1 MRSNALSRSVLLRLY
16 PCLFIGLS
24 DAIPS
29 LEADSTLSTNIHI
42 NFSKKGD
49 FLEKRI
55 IAASIISVV
64 LILAWGY
71 FMPHAPLKHAA
82 VKKQAVVSAAV
93 SAKKPEPNAKK
104 IIPAKPRNLIA
115 VSKSVQ
121 NIKNVSYEGKKIYAG
136 FNKSTGAISSLNL
149 LNYSYTEK
157 DLKNKVNLGNSKN
170 ISEMINFIPK
180 NTDLPIKLIKI
191 AKESGVIKFIY
202 NIGNKLILTKEY
214 KFSDGN
220 YLFTDAVYIK
230 NLTDKPVAF
239 KGYFTVSAALKPAS
253 AKSLNYVNFTPAVYL
268 NKSLIT
274 PVINNTTKYSGNIS
288 FAGFNS
294 KYFLLSAVSP
304 GTDIS
309 VKKNGDVISFI
320 IPKTLSVPSGKT
332 AGTSLKIYGG
342 PKKLSLLTP
351 LNHNLNSTLS
361 FGFFGFFSIILLHIL
376 EFFYGFVHNYG
387 LAIILLVLSIR
398 IVFYPLTY
406 MGFKSMKMMQK
417 LTPKINEMREKY
429 KDNKAELNKKIM
441 ELYKE
446 SKVNPFGGCLPMLL
460 QIPVFYGLY
469 ETLLMSIQLR
479 NAPFI
484 FWIHNLSMQ
493 DPYYILP
500 VLMGIS
506 MLISQKMNP
515 MVGDPAQA
523 KIMLILPVVFTFIFI
538 HFPAGLLLYWTVNNI
553 LTITQ
558 QYIINRKF
566 A

>member
-1 MRSNALSRSVLLRLY
+1 M
-16 PCLFIGLS
+16 
-24 DAIPS
+24 
-29 LEADSTLSTNIHI
+29 
-42 NFSKKGD
+42 
-49 FLEKRI
+49 EKRI
-55 IAASIISVV
+55 IIASIISVV

-71 FMPHAPLKHAA
+71 FMPQAARRQTA
-82 VKKQAVVSAAV
+82 VKKPPVAVNHIAA
-93 SAKKPEPNAKK
+93 AKAKEKEQNAKK
-104 IIPAKPRNLIA
+104 IIPVKPKNLIT

-121 NIKNVSYEGKKIYAG
+121 NIKNVSYKSGKIYVS
-136 FNKSTGAISSLNL
+136 FNKSLGAISSLNL

-170 ISEMINFIPK
+170 IPEMVNFIPK

-191 AKESGVIKFIY
+191 AKESGIIKFIY
-202 NIGNKLILTKEY
+202 SIGNKLILTKEY
-214 KFSDGN
+214 TFSDKN

-230 NLTDKPVAF
+230 NLTNKPVVF
-239 KGYFTVSAALKPAS
+239 NGYFILSAGLKPPS
-253 AKSLNYVNFTPAVYL
+253 AKSLDYINLAPAVYL
-268 NKSLIT
+268 NKNLIT
-274 PVINNTTKYSGNIS
+274 PVIKKKTKYSGNIL

-294 KYFLLSAVSP
+294 KYFLFSAISL

-309 VKKNGDVISFI
+309 VRKNGNIISFL
-320 IPKTLSVPSGKT
+320 IPKTLSVPSEKI

-351 LNHNLNSTLS
+351 LNHNLNSTLN

-387 LAIILLVLSIR
+387 LSIILLVLGIR

-406 MGFKSMKMMQK
+406 TGFKSMRQMQK
-417 LTPKINEMREKY
+417 LTPQINEMREKY

-469 ETLLMSIQLR
+469 ETLLVSIQLR

-484 FWIHNLSMQ
+484 LWIHNLSVQ

-500 VLMGIS
+500 ILMGVS

-523 KIMLILPVVFTFIFI
+523 KIMLVLPIVFTFIFI

-553 LTITQ
+553 LTIAQ

>member
-1 MRSNALSRSVLLRLY
+1 M
-16 PCLFIGLS
+16 
-24 DAIPS
+24 
-29 LEADSTLSTNIHI
+29 
-42 NFSKKGD
+42 
-49 FLEKRI
+49 EKRI
-55 IAASIISVV
+55 IIASVLSVV

-71 FMPHAPLKHAA
+71 FMPHAARKQTP
-82 VKKQAVVSAAV
+82 VKKLPVVSSNVIAPKV
-93 SAKKPEPNAKK
+93 TLLKTNKN
-104 IIPAKPRNLIA
+104 IPAKQKNSISL
-115 VSKSVQ
+115 SKSVE

-136 FNKSTGAISSLNL
+136 FDKTTGAISSLKL

-157 DLKNKVNLGNSKN
+157 DLTNKINLGNAKN
-170 ISEMINFIPK
+170 ISEIINFIPK
-180 NTDLPIKLIKI
+180 SANHSIKLIRIVK
-191 AKESGVIKFIY
+191 KSGVIKFIY
-202 NIGNKLILTKEY
+202 SMGNKLTLTKEY
-214 KFSDGN
+214 KFYNGN

-230 NLTDKPVAF
+230 NLSNKPVTF
-239 KGYFTVSAALKPAS
+239 KGYFIVSAGIKPS
-253 AKSLNYVNFTPAVYL
+253 SSKSLNYINFTPALYL
-268 NKSLIT
+268 NKNLIT
-274 PVINNTTKYSGNIS
+274 PVTKEETKYAGNIS

-294 KYFLLSAVSP
+294 KYFLLSAISP
-304 GTDIS
+304 GTDVT
-309 VKKNGDVISFI
+309 VKKNGDVISFKM
-320 IPKTLSVPSGKT
+320 PKTLSVPSGKT
-332 AGTSLKIYGG
+332 DKTSLKIYGG
-342 PKKLSLLTP
+342 PKKLSLLNP
-351 LNHNLNSTLS
+351 MNHNLNSTLS

-387 LAIILLVLSIR
+387 IAIILLVLGIR

-406 MGFKSMKMMQK
+406 TGFKSMKQMQK
-417 LTPKINEMREKY
+417 LTPKINEMRDKY

-469 ETLLMSIQLR
+469 QTLLMSIQLR
-479 NAPFI
+479 NAPFV
-484 FWIHNLSMQ
+484 FWIHNLSVQ

-500 VLMGIS
+500 ILMGIS

>member
-1 MRSNALSRSVLLRLY
+1 M
-16 PCLFIGLS
+16 
-24 DAIPS
+24 
-29 LEADSTLSTNIHI
+29 
-42 NFSKKGD
+42 
-49 FLEKRI
+49 EKRI
-55 IAASIISVV
+55 IVASIISVV

-71 FMPHAPLKHAA
+71 FMPHPKQAPKHTMVAA
-82 VKKQAVVSAAV
+82 KKQQAAAGSIAQV
-93 SAKKPEPNAKK
+93 QPKGLSAKK
-104 IIPAKPRNLIA
+104 NLQSKSKNIVE

-121 NIKNVSYEGKKIYAG
+121 NIKNISYKGEKFYVH
-136 FNKSTGAISSLNL
+136 FNKPAGAISSLNL

-170 ISEMINFIPK
+170 VTRMIDFIPQ
-180 NTDLPIKLIKI
+180 NAGPSIKLVRIIKRKNSI
-191 AKESGVIKFIY
+191 QFVY
-202 NIGNKLILTKEY
+202 NIGNKITLTKEY
-214 KFSDGN
+214 KFLSGK
-220 YLFTDAVYIK
+220 YLFSNTVYIK
-230 NLTDKPVAF
+230 NLTGKPVAF
-239 KGYFTVSAALKPAS
+239 KGHFIISAALKPAASKS
-253 AKSLNYVNFTPAVYL
+253 ADYINLSPVVYA
-268 NKSLIT
+268 NKSLIN
-274 PVINNTTKYSGNIS
+274 PNINRTAQYSGDIS

-294 KYFLLSAVSP
+294 KYFLFSAISP
-304 GTDIS
+304 GTNIS
-309 VKKNGDVISFI
+309 VKKKDEKISFI
-320 IPKTLSVPSGKT
+320 VPEKVIISPNKT
-332 AGTSLKIYGG
+332 ANVSLKFYAG

-351 LNHNLNSTLS
+351 LAHNLNSTLS

-387 LAIILLVLSIR
+387 IAIILLVLGIR
-398 IVFYPLTY
+398 IAFYPLTY
-406 MGFKSMKMMQK
+406 TGFKSMKQMQK
-417 LTPKINEMREKY
+417 LTPKINELREKY

-446 SKVNPFGGCLPMLL
+446 SRVNPFGGCLPMLL

-469 ETLLMSIQLR
+469 QTLLVSIQLR

-500 VLMGIS
+500 ILMGIS

-515 MVGDPAQA
+515 VMGDPTQA
-523 KIMLILPVVFTFIFI
+523 KIMLILPIVFTFIFI

-553 LTITQ
+553 LTIAQ

>member
-1 MRSNALSRSVLLRLY
+1 
-16 PCLFIGLS
+16 
-24 DAIPS
+24 
-29 LEADSTLSTNIHI
+29 
-42 NFSKKGD
+42 
-49 FLEKRI
+49 LEKRI
-55 IAASIISVV
+55 IVASIISVV

-71 FMPHAPLKHAA
+71 FMPHIKHAPKHAATA
-82 VKKQAVVSAAV
+82 VKKQPAAV
-93 SAKKPEPNAKK
+93 NSSVSLKAKGQNAKK
-104 IIPAKPRNLIA
+104 TIPVNPKNLIA

-121 NIKNVSYEGKKIYAG
+121 NIKSVSYEGKKIYAR
-136 FNKSTGAISSLNL
+136 FDKSTGAVSSLNL

-157 DLKNKVNLGNSKN
+157 DLNNKVNLGNSKN
-170 ISEMINFIPK
+170 IPEMINFIPK
-180 NTDLPIKLIKI
+180 TAGLPVKLIKI
-191 AKESGVIKFIY
+191 TKESGVIKFIY
-202 NIGNKLILTKEY
+202 NIGNKLILTKQY
-214 KFSDGN
+214 TFSDGN
-220 YLFTDAVYIK
+220 YLFADAVYIK

-239 KGYFTVSAALKPAS
+239 KGYFIVSAGLKPPA
-253 AKSLNYVNFTPAVYL
+253 AKNPDYINLTPTLYI
-268 NKSLIT
+268 NKNLIT
-274 PVINNTTKYSGNIS
+274 PVIKERTKYSGNIS

-294 KYFLLSAVSP
+294 KYFLFSVVSP

-309 VKKNGDVISFI
+309 VKKNGNAVFFI

-387 LAIILLVLSIR
+387 LAIILLVLGIR

-406 MGFKSMKMMQK
+406 TGFKSMKQMQK
-417 LTPKINEMREKY
+417 LTPKINEMREKF

-469 ETLLMSIQLR
+469 QTLLMSIQLR

-484 FWIHNLSMQ
+484 FWIHNLSFQ
-493 DPYYILP
+493 DPYYVLP
-500 VLMGIS
+500 ILMGIS

-523 KIMLILPVVFTFIFI
+523 KIMLILPIVFTFIFI
-538 HFPAGLLLYWTVNNI
+538 HFPAGLLLYWTVNNV
-553 LTITQ
+553 LTIAQ

>member
-1 MRSNALSRSVLLRLY
+1 M
-16 PCLFIGLS
+16 
-24 DAIPS
+24 
-29 LEADSTLSTNIHI
+29 
-42 NFSKKGD
+42 
-49 FLEKRI
+49 EKRI

-93 SAKKPEPNAKK
+93 SVKKPEPNAKK

-121 NIKNVSYEGKKIYAG
+121 NIKNVSYEGEKIYAG

-170 ISEMINFIPK
+170 LPEIINFIPK
-180 NTDLPIKLIKI
+180 NTGLPIKLIKI
-191 AKESGVIKFIY
+191 DREGGIIKFIY
-202 NIGNKLILTKEY
+202 SIGDKLILTKEY

-220 YLFTDAVYIK
+220 YLFTDAVYIE
-230 NLTDKPVAF
+230 NLTDKPVVF

-253 AKSLNYVNFTPAVYL
+253 AKSLDYVNFTPAVYL

-274 PVINNTTKYSGNIS
+274 PVINNTTKYSGDIS

-309 VKKNGDVISFI
+309 VKKNGDIISFI
-320 IPKTLSVPSGKT
+320 IPKTLSVSSGKT

-361 FGFFGFFSIILLHIL
+361 FGFFGFFSIILLHVL

-553 LTITQ
+553 LTIAQ

>member
-29 LEADSTLSTNIHI
+29 LKADSTLSINIHI

-93 SAKKPEPNAKK
+93 SEKKPEPNAKK

-309 VKKNGDVISFI
+309 VKK
-320 IPKTLSVPSGKT
+320 KRRC
-332 AGTSLKIYGG
+332 Y
-342 PKKLSLLTP
+342 
-351 LNHNLNSTLS
+351 
-361 FGFFGFFSIILLHIL
+361 
-376 EFFYGFVHNYG
+376 FFYN
-387 LAIILLVLSIR
+387 
-398 IVFYPLTY
+398 T
-406 MGFKSMKMMQK
+406 
-417 LTPKINEMREKY
+417 
-429 KDNKAELNKKIM
+429 
-441 ELYKE
+441 
-446 SKVNPFGGCLPMLL
+446 
-460 QIPVFYGLY
+460 
-469 ETLLMSIQLR
+469 
-479 NAPFI
+479 
-484 FWIHNLSMQ
+484 
-493 DPYYILP
+493 
-500 VLMGIS
+500 
-506 MLISQKMNP
+506 
-515 MVGDPAQA
+515 
-523 KIMLILPVVFTFIFI
+523 
-538 HFPAGLLLYWTVNNI
+538 
-553 LTITQ
+553 
-558 QYIINRKF
+558 
-566 A
+566 

>member
-1 MRSNALSRSVLLRLY
+1 M
-16 PCLFIGLS
+16 
-24 DAIPS
+24 
-29 LEADSTLSTNIHI
+29 
-42 NFSKKGD
+42 
-49 FLEKRI
+49 EKRI
-55 IAASIISVV
+55 IVASIISVV

-71 FMPHAPLKHAA
+71 FMPHPARQTA
-82 VKKQAVVSAAV
+82 VKKVPAKVQNAVPITSEQKV
-93 SAKKPEPNAKK
+93 KTKK
-104 IIPAKPRNLIA
+104 IISKKQGSSIEI
-115 VSKSVQ
+115 SKSVQ
-121 NIKNVSYEGKKIYAG
+121 NIKNVSYEGKKFYAA
-136 FNKSTGAISSLNL
+136 FDKSAGAISSLNL

-170 ISEMINFIPK
+170 ISEMVNFIPE
-180 NTDLPIKLIKI
+180 NAEASIKLTKI
-191 AKESGVIKFIY
+191 TKENGTIKFIY
-202 NIGNKLILTKEY
+202 DIGNKAILTKEY
-214 KFSDGN
+214 KFSDGK

-230 NLTDKPVAF
+230 NLTNRSFNF
-239 KGYFTVSAALKPAS
+239 KGYFIISAGLKPAS
-253 AKSLNYVNFTPAVYL
+253 GKSSDYVDFAPAVYL
-268 NKSLIT
+268 NKSLIA
-274 PVINNTTKYSGNIS
+274 PAVNNKANYSGNIS

-294 KYFLLSAVSP
+294 KYFLFSAVSP

-309 VKKNGDVISFI
+309 VKKNGDIVSFV
-320 IPKTLSVPSGKT
+320 IPKTISVLSGKT
-332 AGTSLKIYGG
+332 AVSSLKIYGG

-387 LAIILLVLSIR
+387 LAIILLVLGIR

-406 MGFKSMKMMQK
+406 TGFKSMKQMQK

-469 ETLLMSIQLR
+469 QTLLMSIQLR

-484 FWIHNLSMQ
+484 FWIHNLSVQ

-500 VLMGIS
+500 ILMGIS

-515 MVGDPAQA
+515 MVGDPTQA
-523 KIMLILPVVFTFIFI
+523 KIMLILPIVFTFIFI

-553 LTITQ
+553 LTIAQ

>member
-1 MRSNALSRSVLLRLY
+1 M
-16 PCLFIGLS
+16 
-24 DAIPS
+24 
-29 LEADSTLSTNIHI
+29 
-42 NFSKKGD
+42 
-49 FLEKRI
+49 EKRI
-55 IAASIISVV
+55 IVASIISVV

-71 FMPHAPLKHAA
+71 FMPHAGKKQTTVKNQPVA
-82 VKKQAVVSAAV
+82 VKNVVSQTKEQI
-93 SAKKPEPNAKK
+93 AKKN
-104 IIPAKPRNLIA
+104 IPTKSKNLIA
-115 VSKSVQ
+115 VSKSLQ
-121 NIKNVSYEGKKIYAG
+121 NIKNVSYKGKKIYAD
-136 FNKSTGAISSLNL
+136 FNNSTGAVSSLKL

-157 DLKNKVNLGNSKN
+157 DLKNKINLGNSKN
-170 ISEMINFIPK
+170 ISDIINFIPK
-180 NTDLPIKLIKI
+180 NTGQSIKLIKI
-191 AKESGVIKFIY
+191 VKENGAIKFIY

-214 KFSDGN
+214 KFSNGN
-220 YLFTDAVYIK
+220 YLFTDAVHIK
-230 NLTDKPVAF
+230 NITNKPVTF
-239 KGYFTVSAALKPAS
+239 KGYFIVSAGLKPVS
-253 AKSLNYVNFTPAVYL
+253 AKSMDYINFTPAVYL
-268 NKSLIT
+268 NKSLMT
-274 PVINNTTKYSGNIS
+274 PVIKEKTKYSGDIS

-304 GTDIS
+304 GTDIT
-309 VKKNGDVISFI
+309 VKKKGDIISFI
-320 IPKTLSVPSGKT
+320 IPKTLSVLSEKT

-387 LAIILLVLSIR
+387 LAIILLVLGIR

-406 MGFKSMKMMQK
+406 TGFKSMKQMQK

-484 FWIHNLSMQ
+484 FWIHNLSVQ

-500 VLMGIS
+500 ILMGIS

-553 LTITQ
+553 LTIAQ